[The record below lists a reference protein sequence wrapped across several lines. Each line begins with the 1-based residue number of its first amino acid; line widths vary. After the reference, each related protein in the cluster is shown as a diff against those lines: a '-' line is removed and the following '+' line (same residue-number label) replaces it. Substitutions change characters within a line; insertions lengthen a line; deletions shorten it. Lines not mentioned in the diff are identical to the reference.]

1 MTRANGAAAVYV
13 WEGKTKKGFLGELF
27 RFVKGVGEALKM
39 DEKSLYEVQM
49 AVGEAA
55 TNCCEHSYEG
65 KHGKLQ
71 VKIEFEKDELKV
83 QLTDW
88 GKGLETDKVPVPHIG
103 KNLDEI
109 DLEGLGVMMMR
120 KAMDEVKFSNR
131 KGEGENKVTMKKK
144 LTN

>member
-1 MTRANGAAAVYV
+1 MARSNGAAAVYI

-27 RFVKGVGEALKM
+27 SFVKGVGKALKM
-39 DEKSLYEVQM
+39 DDKSLYEVQM

-71 VKIEFEKDELKV
+71 VKIEYDKDELKV

-88 GKGLETDKVPVPHIG
+88 GKGMEPKKVPVPHIV
-103 KNLDEI
+103 KDLDEL

-120 KAMDEVKFSNR
+120 KAMDEVKFTSQKN
-131 KGEGENKVTMKKK
+131 EGQNKVLMKKK
-144 LTN
+144 LH

>member
-1 MTRANGAAAVYV
+1 MAMTSEAAVYV

-27 RFVKGVGEALKM
+27 SFVKGVGKALKM

-55 TNCCEHSYEG
+55 ANCCEHSYQG

-71 VKIEFEKDELKV
+71 VKIECDRDELKV

-88 GKGLETDKVPVPHIG
+88 GKGIEPRKVPVPRIV
-103 KNLDEI
+103 KDLDEL

-120 KAMDEVKFSNR
+120 KAMDEVRFS
-131 KGEGENKVTMKKK
+131 KAKSVEGNQVTMKKK
-144 LTN
+144 LH